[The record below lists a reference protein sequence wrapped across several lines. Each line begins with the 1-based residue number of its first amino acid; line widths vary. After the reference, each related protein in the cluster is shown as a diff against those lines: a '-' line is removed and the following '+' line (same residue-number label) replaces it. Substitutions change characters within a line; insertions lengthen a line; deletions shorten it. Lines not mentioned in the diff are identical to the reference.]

1 MGTIPLGR
9 LLPAARQRAN
19 VALLAW
25 CYEAADAAGEVR
37 VHEGRVAA
45 VLGVNPHTVSMGWQ
59 RLQALGIIGQVR
71 RCGSQGV
78 RGQIA
83 PAWRGERPEACPA
96 PPPLA
101 LARAARFGRAAVL
114 LAAFTEVAGP
124 DGWGR
129 IELGAVAEAAGVGV
143 WSVRQ
148 WWLQLQDARVL
159 RAALPSRRGTLTA
172 RLLPP
177 WWVEPETVAMETPAW
192 AGRRPG

>member
-45 VLGVNPHTVSMGWQ
+45 VLGVNPRTVSMGWR

-71 RCGSQGV
+71 RCGPWGV

-114 LAAFTEVAGP
+114 LAAFTEVA
-124 DGWGR
+124 D
-129 IELGAVAEAAGVGV
+129 AAGEVWVHKGWVSAVLGV
-143 WSVRQ
+143 NPHLVSMGW
-148 WWLQLQDARVL
+148 
-159 RAALPSRRGTLTA
+159 RRGTVEVRGRPSLTPTW
-172 RLLPP
+172 RL
-177 WWVEPETVAMETPAW
+177 VVD
-192 AGRRPG
+192 